1 MHVTLLRYVLRV
13 ILNYNP
19 KTFLHSAINMSNSI
33 DATSSVICTDYGS
46 TTLKITSILA
56 DGENVTC
63 TSDSAAT
70 ASTTSTFGYQRLT
83 SVKLSKP
90 DTFIKTPGTKSVISS
105 RFLKMTMDMKSNCAD
120 SDTKQSLITIEYFL
134 NIINQIC
141 IGFTTIYMNWL
152 CLSTGLTKTS
162 LHAWLVTLGF
172 SFLMAEAIMC
182 HYKSN
187 ILTFNFPRTTK
198 TTIHWVLQVL
208 GGGLGITGTLV
219 KCIQKGF
226 LIATV
231 HGKLGFAAF
240 ILCCFSMISG
250 LAALYSQKLKQFL
263 SPLLNKTFHNL
274 LGLVTFVLA
283 LTAQYYGYETGFF
296 VRKTTEDFRILMK
309 CIILMTLILS
319 SVGPLKSLY
328 HKLMNVKKNYW

>member
-1 MHVTLLRYVLRV
+1 
-13 ILNYNP
+13 
-19 KTFLHSAINMSNSI
+19 
-33 DATSSVICTDYGS
+33 
-46 TTLKITSILA
+46 
-56 DGENVTC
+56 
-63 TSDSAAT
+63 
-70 ASTTSTFGYQRLT
+70 
-83 SVKLSKP
+83 
-90 DTFIKTPGTKSVISS
+90 
-105 RFLKMTMDMKSNCAD
+105 
-120 SDTKQSLITIEYFL
+120 
-134 NIINQIC
+134 
-141 IGFTTIYMNWL
+141 
-152 CLSTGLTKTS
+152 
-162 LHAWLVTLGF
+162 
-172 SFLMAEAIMC
+172 MAEAIMC

-231 HGKLGFAAF
+231 HGKLGKKASKTYLGLDFRNIYNIFPGFAAF